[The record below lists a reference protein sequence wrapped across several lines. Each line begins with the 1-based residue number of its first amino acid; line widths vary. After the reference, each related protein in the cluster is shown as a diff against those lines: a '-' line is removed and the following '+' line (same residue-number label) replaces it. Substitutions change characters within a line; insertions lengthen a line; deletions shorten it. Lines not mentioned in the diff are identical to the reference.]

1 MSKLKALLL
10 TQGMHGMVSQV
21 EGLAK
26 ALNLNYKH
34 QEIKL
39 KKFWN
44 FIPPFLTP
52 ISMSILES
60 QFIFDSKVII
70 SCGRKSVIPSLA
82 LKKKYKEKI
91 FTIHIQDPKVSLDK
105 FDLIICPEHD
115 NITGNNVI
123 KTTGAIHY
131 LSEKE
136 ISKENNYLKIDKE
149 NKKIIAFIIGGPNK
163 YYTFS
168 EKEIDFLFNKIKSIF
183 TRDKYKLVVIPS
195 YRTPSDIIKKA
206 FNSFGHD
213 HMVIKD
219 VDKKAYLSALSISDY
234 IVVTCDSTSM
244 ISEAAITGKPIYVA
258 QMNSSKNNL
267 RFQKF
272 FSQFKQLNIIK
283 DLTDKIDLWSYS
295 KLDEVNR
302 ISPLINE
309 KIKKMEL
316 FKSLESR
323 TKSFNDPFK
332 HFEINQPLTK
342 EAIEE
347 ISNADIVDPKKE
359 NLNYDGTRALD
370 GGDGAFRSGI
380 KDGGKAKKIRCYVT
394 KENANQFPHLKNFI
408 EELRSPKVYK

>member
-39 KKFWN
+39 KRFWN

-52 ISMSILES
+52 ISLSILES

-91 FTIHIQDPKVSLDK
+91 FTIHIQNPKVSLDK
-105 FDLIICPEHD
+105 FDLIVCPEHD

-163 YYTFS
+163 YYNFS

-183 TRDKYKLVVIPS
+183 TMDKYKLVVIPS

-219 VDKKAYLSALSISDY
+219 IDKKAYLSALSISDY

-309 KIKKMEL
+309 KIKK
-316 FKSLESR
+316 
-323 TKSFNDPFK
+323 N
-332 HFEINQPLTK
+332 
-342 EAIEE
+342 
-347 ISNADIVDPKKE
+347 
-359 NLNYDGTRALD
+359 
-370 GGDGAFRSGI
+370 GI
-380 KDGGKAKKIRCYVT
+380 I
-394 KENANQFPHLKNFI
+394 
-408 EELRSPKVYK
+408 

>member
-52 ISMSILES
+52 ISMSVLES

-115 NITGNNVI
+115 NISGNNVI

-163 YYTFS
+163 YYTYS
-168 EKEIDFLFNKIKSIF
+168 DKEIDFLFNKIKSIF

-195 YRTPSDIIKKA
+195 YRTPPDIIKKA

-258 QMNSSKNNL
+258 QMNSNKNNL

-309 KIKKMEL
+309 KIKK
-316 FKSLESR
+316 
-323 TKSFNDPFK
+323 N
-332 HFEINQPLTK
+332 
-342 EAIEE
+342 
-347 ISNADIVDPKKE
+347 
-359 NLNYDGTRALD
+359 
-370 GGDGAFRSGI
+370 GI
-380 KDGGKAKKIRCYVT
+380 I
-394 KENANQFPHLKNFI
+394 
-408 EELRSPKVYK
+408 